1 MSTPGVEATAPSE
14 PGDDLDRALE
24 VFLAMRTQLF
34 RIARRVTGDITSAE
48 DVVQDTWLRWQ
59 RTDRRVIR
67 NPAAFLTTTTTHL
80 AINVIQSARHRH
92 EMPTDLPLAD
102 RGVPV
107 QDPLREAE
115 QAATVEE
122 ILREL
127 MARLSPAELA
137 TYLLRKGFDYPYDA
151 IAGVL
156 RTSAVNARQLARRA
170 QQRLDGAPER
180 EVDPDAHRLVTDAF
194 LVACRTGELSF
205 LEGLLAESATSTMR
219 QHARRPIRSAH
230 GRLAPRIA

>member
-1 MSTPGVEATAPSE
+1 MSTPGGEATVLTE

-24 VFLAMRTQLF
+24 IFLAMRTQLF
-34 RIARRVTGDITSAE
+34 RIARRVTGDIANAE
-48 DVVQDTWLRWQ
+48 DVVQDAWLRWQ
-59 RTDRRVIR
+59 RTDRRDIK

-92 EMPTDLPLAD
+92 EIPTDLPLAD
-102 RGVPV
+102 LGVPA

-122 ILREL
+122 LLREL

-156 RTSAVNARQLARRA
+156 RTTTANARQLARRA
-170 QQRLDGAPER
+170 QQRLDGDPGR

-194 LVACRTGELSF
+194 LVAARTGELKL
-205 LEGLLAESATSTMR
+205 LEGLLAESAASTMR
-219 QHARRPIRSAH
+219 PHARRPARPAH
-230 GRLAPRIA
+230 RQLAPRIA

>member
-1 MSTPGVEATAPSE
+1 MSTSGVEATALSE
-14 PGDDLDRALE
+14 PSDDLDRALE

-34 RIARRVTGDITSAE
+34 RIARRVTGDIANAE
-48 DVVQDTWLRWQ
+48 DVVQDAWLRWQ
-59 RTDRRVIR
+59 RTDRRDIK

-102 RGVPV
+102 LGAPV
-107 QDPLREAE
+107 QDPLREVE

-122 ILREL
+122 MLREL

-156 RTSAVNARQLARRA
+156 RTTAVNARQLARRA
-170 QQRLDGAPER
+170 QQRLDGDPER
-180 EVDPDAHRLVTDAF
+180 EVDPDAHRLVADAF
-194 LVACRTGELSF
+194 LVASRTGELRF
-205 LEGLLAESATSTMR
+205 LEELLADSATSTMR
-219 QHARRPIRSAH
+219 PHARRPARSAH
-230 GRLAPRIA
+230 RRLAPRLA

>member
-1 MSTPGVEATAPSE
+1 MSTSGVEATAPSG

-34 RIARRVTGDITSAE
+34 RIARRVTGDIANAE
-48 DVVQDTWLRWQ
+48 DVVQDAWLRWQ
-59 RTDRRVIR
+59 RTDRRDIK

-102 RGVPV
+102 LSAPV

-127 MARLSPAELA
+127 MARLSPSELA

-156 RTSAVNARQLARRA
+156 RTTAVNARQLARRA
-170 QQRLDGAPER
+170 QQRLDGDPDR

-194 LVACRTGELSF
+194 LVASRTGELRF
-205 LEGLLAESATSTMR
+205 LEELLAESATTR
-219 QHARRPIRSAH
+219 PHARRPARPAH
-230 GRLAPRIA
+230 RRPAPRLA

>member
-1 MSTPGVEATAPSE
+1 MSTPGGEATVLTE

-24 VFLAMRTQLF
+24 IFLAMRTQLF
-34 RIARRVTGDITSAE
+34 RIARRVTGDIANAE
-48 DVVQDTWLRWQ
+48 DVVQDAWLRWQ
-59 RTDRRVIR
+59 RTDRRDIK

-92 EMPTDLPLAD
+92 EIPTDLPLAD
-102 RGVPV
+102 LGAPA

-115 QAATVEE
+115 QEGTVEE
-122 ILREL
+122 LLREL

-156 RTSAVNARQLARRA
+156 RTTTVNARQLARRA
-170 QQRLDGAPER
+170 QQRLDGDPER

-194 LVACRTGELSF
+194 LVAARTGELKP
-205 LEGLLAESATSTMR
+205 LEGLLAEGAASTMR
-219 QHARRPIRSAH
+219 PHARRPARPAH
-230 GRLAPRIA
+230 GRLVPRIA